1 MDERRSQLTNL
12 VSGLARGALNLL
24 LPISCAV
31 CSTEGRFVCA
41 DCEPQLPRLERP
53 YCVRCS
59 DRGREPLCDWCAATP
74 PTVNGIRA
82 PYVFEGAVR
91 DIVHDL
97 KYRNLRASAPELAG
111 LMADCLRRN
120 DLNFRRARAG
130 TASQECRASAG
141 IQPVVLLC
149 RELGKL
155 ADIPMRAGLLRRK
168 RDTPPQVSMGS
179 HDERRRNMVGAFEC
193 DADVRGSGCLGD
205 RRRGDHGQHDVRM
218 CRRSE
223 GRRGRVRL
231 GIGACPTDGRSNLP
245 VT

>member
-59 DRGREPLCDWCAATP
+59 DPGREPLCDWCAATP

-91 DIVHDL
+91 DLVHDL

-111 LMADCLRRN
+111 LMADGMPVEERPEP
-120 DLNFRRARAG
+120 RRACAGPASQERRASAWIQPVSAPMQRAGEADRHPHAG
-130 TASQECRASAG
+130 TAAETKA
-141 IQPVVLLC
+141 
-149 RELGKL
+149 
-155 ADIPMRAGLLRRK
+155 
-168 RDTPPQVSMGS
+168 
-179 HDERRRNMVGAFEC
+179 
-193 DADVRGSGCLGD
+193 
-205 RRRGDHGQHDVRM
+205 
-218 CRRSE
+218 
-223 GRRGRVRL
+223 
-231 GIGACPTDGRSNLP
+231 
-245 VT
+245 